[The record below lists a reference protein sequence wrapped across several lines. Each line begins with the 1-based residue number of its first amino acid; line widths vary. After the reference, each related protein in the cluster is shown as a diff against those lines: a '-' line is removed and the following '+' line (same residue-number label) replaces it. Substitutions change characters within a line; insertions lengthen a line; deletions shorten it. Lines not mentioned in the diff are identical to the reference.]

1 MQRDLVLK
9 AQQGDHD
16 AFAAL
21 AEAALTRL
29 DTAARLILRD
39 PDRAKDAVQNA
50 LVRAWRDLPQLR
62 DADRWEA
69 WLHRL
74 LVRSCYDELR
84 RSRRRSLEVTIAS
97 VDLPAVLDEAAATLD
112 RADIERAFL
121 TLDADQRL
129 VVVLH
134 YYLDLPLPEV
144 AAAAGIPVGT
154 AKSRLHRGLVALRRA
169 LGNGGSGV
177 AAREVAR

>member
-1 MQRDLVLK
+1 M
-9 AQQGDHD
+9 
-16 AFAAL
+16 
-21 AEAALTRL
+21 
-29 DTAARLILRD
+29 
-39 PDRAKDAVQNA
+39 
-50 LVRAWRDLPQLR
+50 
-62 DADRWEA
+62 
-69 WLHRL
+69 
-74 LVRSCYDELR
+74 
-84 RSRRRSLEVTIAS
+84 TIAS

-121 TLDADQRL
+121 TLDPDQRL

-169 LGNGGSGV
+169 LSNGGSGV